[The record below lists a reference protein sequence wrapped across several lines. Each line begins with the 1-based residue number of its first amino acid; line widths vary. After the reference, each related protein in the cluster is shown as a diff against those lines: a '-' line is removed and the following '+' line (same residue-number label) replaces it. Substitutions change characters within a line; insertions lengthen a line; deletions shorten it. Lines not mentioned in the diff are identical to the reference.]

1 MTVWVRIGRVAVA
14 TAVWAAT
21 AATRGFGETV
31 ETTPFVGSSPC
42 RPVAASGGLALG
54 GGDPSRGEFRAIARA
69 WARDGA
75 RRAEPRVASRPSDV
89 IDLEPLIQKYGDE
102 FDVDPALVRAVIRAE
117 SAFEARAVS
126 PKGAGG
132 LMQLMPRTAES
143 YGVYDL
149 HSAEENIRGG
159 VEHLRWLLDRYE
171 ENVKLALAAYNAGAK
186 WVDRHRGIP
195 PFTETRAYVKRVLR
209 YHREYRAG
217 RH

>member
-1 MTVWVRIGRVAVA
+1 MTVWGRFGRVAVV
-14 TAVWAAT
+14 TAVWAAMT
-21 AATRGFGETV
+21 ATRGFGQTV

-42 RPVAASGGLALG
+42 HPIAASGGLALG

-69 WARDGA
+69 WARDGV
-75 RRAEPRVASRPSDV
+75 RRGEPVVASGPSDIV
-89 IDLEPLIQKYGDE
+89 DLEPLIQKYGDE

-117 SAFEARAVS
+117 SAFKARAVS

-159 VEHLRWLLDRYE
+159 VEHLRWLLDRYD

-186 WVDRHRGIP
+186 PVDRHRGVP
-195 PFTETRAYVKRVLR
+195 PFAETRKYVKRVLR

-217 RH
+217 LH

>member
-1 MTVWVRIGRVAVA
+1 MAVWGRFGRVAVA
-14 TAVWAAT
+14 TAVGAAMAAT
-21 AATRGFGETV
+21 TGFGETV
-31 ETTPFVGSSPC
+31 ETTPFVGASPC
-42 RPVAASGGLALG
+42 RPTAASSALAHG
-54 GGDPSRGEFRAIARA
+54 AGDPSRGEFRAIARA
-69 WARDGA
+69 WARDRVPRGERLVA
-75 RRAEPRVASRPSDV
+75 RVPSDI

-159 VEHLRWLLDRYE
+159 VEHLRWLLDRYD

-186 WVDRHRGIP
+186 PVDRHRGIP
-195 PFTETRAYVKRVLR
+195 PFAETREYVKRVLR

-217 RH
+217 RR